1 MHFKISSLIYKIKRK
16 RFDRGVTPIIATILI
31 LALVVAGVAIGF
43 VQIIPYIER
52 SKVETDAASI
62 QSSLIEIDNMIW
74 DMISNSA
81 GSYIP
86 DSFPSRQ
93 LQITIPIG
101 TLSTNE
107 SRNNVSY
114 EPVYCTGNCTQA
126 RFNTSDTNYAHNT
139 LGVLS
144 HSFSSNYVLLPENTL
159 EYLTGSNPYQR
170 RDAVS
175 VSDLTS
181 SISDEQS
188 ATNISLYRIGYDH
201 YIELSYRPKIFIT
214 QTIVNGIP
222 TCNVNIYL
230 IKILGSTSFIGTT
243 NMFLKYQGDTIKQI
257 TRVGYYNTT
266 SPNNFYMVMSVN
278 NANPSFYA
286 YYQTAPGGFTTN
298 YVVTVTTHTFS
309 ISG

>member
-1 MHFKISSLIYKIKRK
+1 MHFKISSLLYKINQK
-16 RFDRGVTPIIATILI
+16 RFERGVTPIIATILI

-43 VQIIPYIER
+43 VQIIPYIDR

-62 QSSLIEIDNMIW
+62 QSSLIQIDNMIW

-86 DSFPSRQ
+86 DSVPSRQ

-101 TLSTNE
+101 SLSTIE
-107 SRNNVSY
+107 TRNNVSF
-114 EPVYCTGNCTQA
+114 EPVKCLLGSCPTITSADPNYFT
-126 RFNTSDTNYAHNT
+126 NTY
-139 LGVLS
+139 GVLS
-144 HSFSSNYVLLPENTL
+144 HTFSSNYVLLPENTL
-159 EYLTGSNPYQR
+159 EYLSGSNPYQR

-188 ATNISLYRIGYDH
+188 ATNISLYRVGYDH
-201 YIELSYRPKIFIT
+201 YVELSYRPKIFIT
-214 QTIVNGIP
+214 QSIVNGNP

-230 IKILGSTSFIGTT
+230 VKLTGSTSFIGTT
-243 NMFLKYQGDTIKQI
+243 NLFLKYLGDTIKQ
-257 TRVGYYNTT
+257 TTFTGVSGVSFEVQMAVGSSAFGSYAT
-266 SPNNFYMVMSVN
+266 F
-278 NANPSFYA
+278 NA
-286 YYQTAPGGFTTN
+286 APGGFSSY